1 MSDTAQ
7 EFTGDHIQRLLRN
20 ADRLS
25 FGERPTG
32 FILINR
38 ARLLADHGITPK
50 DARLIDQWVSDAGG
64 AVQPLRRA
72 APQTRAV
79 QKHNERTKRPDTI
92 VWGIPGDALKSDA
105 RASK

>member
-1 MSDTAQ
+1 
-7 EFTGDHIQRLLRN
+7 
-20 ADRLS
+20 
-25 FGERPTG
+25 
-32 FILINR
+32 
-38 ARLLADHGITPK
+38 
-50 DARLIDQWVSDAGG
+50 VSDAGG